1 MLGNSENRY
10 GLVSRGLHSLMMI
23 MVIGMIVIGMY
34 MTEIDKTDDL
44 RKTLFAMHI
53 STGVLVLVLAVVRVV
68 WLKFSPAPKLPLG
81 LTNWEKMLTTVVKSL
96 MYLLMLAIPIAGYL
110 MVNTKGFDVGFY
122 GLFNLPSLLSENH
135 DLHELFEEMHEFFAY
150 FLVFL
155 VLLHVAGSLKHRF
168 LDTGPDLDV
177 MKRMF
182 GRD

>member
-1 MLGNSENRY
+1 MLGNSENSY

-23 MVIGMIVIGMY
+23 MIIGMIGVGMY
-34 MTEIDKTDDL
+34 MTELDKTDDL

-81 LTNWEKMLTTVVKSL
+81 LTNWEKILTTVVKSL
-96 MYLLMLAIPIAGYL
+96 M
-110 MVNTKGFDVGFY
+110 
-122 GLFNLPSLLSENH
+122 SENH

-155 VLLHVAGSLKHRF
+155 VILHVAGSLKHRY

>member
-1 MLGNSENRY
+1 
-10 GLVSRGLHSLMMI
+10 
-23 MVIGMIVIGMY
+23 
-34 MTEIDKTDDL
+34 
-44 RKTLFAMHI
+44 
-53 STGVLVLVLAVVRVV
+53 
-68 WLKFSPAPKLPLG
+68 
-81 LTNWEKMLTTVVKSL
+81 

-122 GLFNLPSLLSENH
+122 GLFNLPSLMSENH

-155 VLLHVAGSLKHRF
+155 VLLHVAGSLKHRY